1 MYEARQNKDK
11 VSRRIDGSGKTL
23 LADSIGSKEKNIV
36 MRQDVQSPQGQV
48 IQGKFHNKNLFEI
61 IGNYQKAAK
70 SWTNATEC
78 VIRFCKDFE
87 SIENDA
93 NNTYGKLEH
102 NIYSKSLKAYTT
114 CAGESFEPYLWRVD
128 KSKESTDSQES
139 PTLPTVIGPGGKKGE
154 DLKSYT
160 ANSTKGKK
168 YGEVKSSVNDK
179 YKSLFESD
187 QLSNAKIKK
196 IVFLKDPYIQNVD
209 SKISIT
215 DAIEKNGFYIYS
227 REGTY
232 VGFLEE
238 SEKKDGNGS
247 KFEKERTILEI
258 GEEMQI
264 DNEDDNSDTDGH
276 ATNVKK
282 RKLSQT

>member
-1 MYEARQNKDK
+1 MYEARQHKDK

-48 IQGKFHNKNLFEI
+48 IQGKFHNKNPFEI

-87 SIENDA
+87 SIENNA
-93 NNTYGKLEH
+93 NTYGNLEQ

-128 KSKESTDSQES
+128 KSKESTDSKES
-139 PTLPTVIGPGGKKGE
+139 PTLPTVIGPGGGKGD
-154 DLKSYT
+154 DLKSYK
-160 ANSTKGKK
+160 ANSTIGTK
-168 YGEVKSSVNDK
+168 YGEVKSSVIENFK
-179 YKSLFESD
+179 RLFKKE
-187 QLSNAKIKK
+187 QLSNVKIKK
-196 IVFLKDPYIQNVD
+196 IVFLADPYIQNVD

-238 SEKKDGNGS
+238 LEKKDGNGS
-247 KFEKERTILEI
+247 KFEKERTTLEI

-264 DNEDDNSDTDGH
+264 DNEDDNSDTDGY
-276 ATNVKK
+276 TTIVKK